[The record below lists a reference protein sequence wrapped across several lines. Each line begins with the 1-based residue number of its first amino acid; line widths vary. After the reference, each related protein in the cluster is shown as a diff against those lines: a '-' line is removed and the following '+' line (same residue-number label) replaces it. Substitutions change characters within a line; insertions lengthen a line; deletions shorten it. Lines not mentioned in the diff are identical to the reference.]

1 VAQYKPR
8 YNEHTLLEP
17 TMRPFGTLIDKSLKF
32 REPSIPG
39 GRMER
44 VQPPAVSRLDEGIT
58 ELFDYACIAND
69 LETAADL
76 VSLVEK
82 LHARRPYRDEQQRH
96 VGAIG
101 LKRMHGELERRRIMR
116 DFRPAAIGRRP
127 NQATA

>member
-1 VAQYKPR
+1 
-8 YNEHTLLEP
+8 
-17 TMRPFGTLIDKSLKF
+17 MRPFGTLIDKSLKF

-44 VQPPAVSRLDEGIT
+44 VRPPTVSRLDEGIM

-69 LETAADL
+69 LEAAADL
-76 VSLVEK
+76 VTLAEK
-82 LHARRPYRDEQQRH
+82 WHARRPYSDEHQRH

-116 DFRPAAIGRRP
+116 EFRPATMGQRP